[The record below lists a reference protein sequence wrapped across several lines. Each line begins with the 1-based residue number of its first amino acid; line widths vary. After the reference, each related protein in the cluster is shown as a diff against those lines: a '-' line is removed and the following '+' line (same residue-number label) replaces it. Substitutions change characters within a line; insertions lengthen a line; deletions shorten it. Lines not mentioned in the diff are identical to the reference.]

1 MIVASFSISYMY
13 NTDIKSLRITTIS
26 LLSKKR
32 KSIKQ
37 KHFFIKYL
45 RCLFKVIA
53 ISYTM
58 SNFKNTISAHS
69 AKKLHRQQPVT

>member
-1 MIVASFSISYMY
+1 MIVVSLSISYMY
-13 NTDIKSLRITTIS
+13 NTDIKSLRNTTIS

-45 RCLFKVIA
+45 RCLFEITA

-58 SNFKNTISAHS
+58 SNFKNTITTHF